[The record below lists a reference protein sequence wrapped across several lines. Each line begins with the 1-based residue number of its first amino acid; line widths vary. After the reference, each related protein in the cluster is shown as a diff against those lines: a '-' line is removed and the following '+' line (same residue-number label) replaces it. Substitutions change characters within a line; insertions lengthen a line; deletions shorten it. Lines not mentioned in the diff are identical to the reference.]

1 MINKFIGGYNIHQAI
16 KRSIG
21 QSWLPIYDYVKETCS
36 NKDDVD
42 KYCEK
47 MMKDIAIIR
56 ETSQKPRQML
66 ALKVSSFI
74 NHPFYLEKIRDV
86 IYEAQ
91 WGRMDVLIDAED
103 NSMRTKE
110 NIVWDYLKSMKMT
123 NGVYKTYQLYRKD
136 ALDELHNDLVDGKI
150 TSFKL
155 VRGAYLH
162 QDKSF
167 VYSNKSL
174 VDQSYDKGVKLVIQY
189 GIKNRNDINLLV
201 ASHNEKSV
209 GKALLTSMLNVDY
222 KRRSQQIK
230 FAQLLGMA
238 DKLTEDI
245 TNHGYD
251 AYKYTPY
258 GAYQESLPYLM
269 RRLRENLDIM
279 KYI

>member
-1 MINKFIGGYNIHQAI
+1 
-16 KRSIG
+16 
-21 QSWLPIYDYVKETCS
+21 
-36 NKDDVD
+36 
-42 KYCEK
+42 
-47 MMKDIAIIR
+47 MKDISIIR
-56 ETSQKPRQML
+56 ETSHQPKQML

-123 NGVYKTYQLYRKD
+123 DGVYKTYQLYRKD
-136 ALDELHNDLVDGKI
+136 ALDELHNDLVDGEI

-162 QDKSF
+162 QDKSC

-201 ASHNEKSV
+201 ASHNEKSI

-245 TNHGYD
+245 INHGYD